1 MNDTILPKLP
11 PAVDLETKPVLK
23 ALVNA
28 RSLLA
33 RLNGTLASLPKP
45 QILINTLAL
54 QEAKESS
61 EIENIVTT
69 QDELFRASI
78 VSDRQVD
85 PAAKEVRDYVTA
97 TLFGYEQ
104 VQRTGLLLTSD
115 IIAIQRIIKR
125 TDAGVRQ
132 GQGVVLRNE
141 TTGEVVYRP
150 PQDYTQIMELLDNL
164 ATYINDDSLSDVD
177 PLIKMAVIHYQFEA
191 IHPFMDGNGR
201 TGRIINI
208 LYLIMKQLLDYPV
221 LYLSRYII
229 QHKHG
234 YYDLLHR
241 LGRDTPAPWEEWI
254 LYILD
259 AVAQTSEQTVTT
271 ITAIHSEMLRFR
283 RSIRGD
289 VKLRRIYSQDLINH
303 LFEHPYTKIDL
314 LASNLN
320 IERRTATKYLNLLHE
335 SGFLRKHRLG
345 KSYYYVNDSLWQIL
359 ERVQETTEPQS

>member
-1 MNDTILPKLP
+1 MNDPVLPKLP
-11 PAVDLETKPVLK
+11 PTVELETKSTLK
-23 ALVNA
+23 ALVIA

-33 RLNGTLASLPKP
+33 RLNGTLASLLKP

-61 EIENIVTT
+61 EIENIITT
-69 QDELFRASI
+69 QDELFRATI
-78 VSDRQVD
+78 VSDRHVD
-85 PAAKEVRDYVTA
+85 PAAKEIRDYVAA

-115 IIAIQRIIKR
+115 IIAIQRMIKH
-125 TDAGVRQ
+125 TNAGVRM
-132 GQGVVLRNE
+132 GQSVVLRNE
-141 TTGEVVYRP
+141 ATGEVMHRP
-150 PQDYTQIMELLDNL
+150 PQDYSQIMELLDNL
-164 ATYINDDSLSDVD
+164 AAYINDDRLSDID
-177 PLIKMAVIHYQFEA
+177 PLIKMAVVHYQFEA

-208 LYLIMKQLLDYPV
+208 LYLIMKRLLDYPV

-229 QHKHG
+229 QHKNR

-241 LGRDTPAPWEEWI
+241 LGKGTDAPWEEWI

-259 AVAQTSEQTVTT
+259 AVAQTSEQTVAT
-271 ITAIHSEMLRFR
+271 IGQIQHEMRRFK

-314 LASNLN
+314 LADNLG

-335 SGFLRKHRLG
+335 SGFIGKHRRG
-345 KSYYYVNDSLWQIL
+345 RSFYYVNDSLWQIL
-359 ERVQETTEPQS
+359 ERTHLAGGDS